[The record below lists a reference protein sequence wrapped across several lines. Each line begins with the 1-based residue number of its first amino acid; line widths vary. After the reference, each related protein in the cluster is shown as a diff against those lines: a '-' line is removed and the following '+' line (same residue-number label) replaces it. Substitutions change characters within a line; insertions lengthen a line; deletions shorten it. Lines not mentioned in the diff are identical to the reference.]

1 MGVPS
6 KFCGRFETSEWA
18 LCHESARHLA
28 NIFVPV
34 FHEDEVEDG
43 VEAGHH
49 EVRHAQV
56 HQEVVGHISH
66 PSMS

>member
-1 MGVPS
+1 M
-6 KFCGRFETSEWA
+6 SEQ
-18 LCHESARHLA
+18 CLA
-28 NIFVPV
+28 STFVPV

-56 HQEVVGHISH
+56 HQKVVGHVAH
-66 PSMS
+66 PPMS

>member
-1 MGVPS
+1 MRWP
-6 KFCGRFETSEWA
+6 FETSEWA
-18 LCHESARHLA
+18 PSLISEQCLA
-28 NIFVPV
+28 NTLIPV

-56 HQEVVGHISH
+56 HQKVVGHVAH
-66 PSMS
+66 PPMS